1 MIRAPATIGMP
12 VLALTIRGSGP
23 VATINRVLVAINVL
37 AVAVWIGGL
46 VTIFVVARVA
56 SRTLDP
62 AARVA
67 FFRGLGRAYGPVGGI
82 ALIVALASGAVLVD
96 RRPRDGLLIATVA
109 VATGLILATIAGV
122 LQAQTMT
129 RLRYRALDT
138 PAGDELH
145 ARVARRALLADALR
159 GAICLL
165 TLALFVLGVAL
176 VQ

>member
-12 VLALTIRGSGP
+12 VLALTLPGSGP
-23 VATINRVLVAINVL
+23 VATIGRVLVAVHVL
-37 AVAVWIGGL
+37 AVAVWVGGL
-46 VTIFVVARVA
+46 VAIFVVARVA

-96 RRPRDGLLIATVA
+96 RRPWDGLLTATVA
-109 VATGLILATIAGV
+109 VAAGLLLATVAGV
-122 LQAQTMT
+122 LQARAMT

-145 ARVARRALLADALR
+145 ARVARRALRADALR
-159 GAICLL
+159 SAIVLL
-165 TLALFVLGVAL
+165 TLALFVLGIVL
-176 VQ
+176 VH